1 MITDLSAAL
10 IQTSKVELTEDE
22 PELITA
28 DKVLVVLTE
37 GVLSGRSLE
46 QLELRL
52 DKRSGDVRLVLI
64 CSEQASWDISSA
76 STISPLFFFSQAG

>member
-28 DKVLVVLTE
+28 DKVLVVLTDY
-37 GVLSGRSLE
+37 VLSGRSLE

-52 DKRSGDVRLVLI
+52 DKRSGDDRLVLI
-64 CSEQASWDISSA
+64 CSEQASWVI
-76 STISPLFFFSQAG
+76 